1 MKSVD
6 EIIALY
12 ERHGSDFYSED
23 ISQIDHAVQ
32 AANLALASGASSDL
46 VLASL
51 LHDIGHLMHLDALGA
66 DDSHFT
72 QDLRH
77 EKVGA
82 DELAQQFPAAVTEPI
97 RWHVAAKRWLCAR
110 DPEYAAALSE
120 ASKQSLHFQGG
131 PMSATECADFESH
144 KWFKEAVQ
152 LRRWD
157 DEAKVVGLNSDP
169 LSTFCEVLWVTAKN
183 IS

>member
-1 MKSVD
+1 MKSIA

-23 ISQIDHAVQ
+23 ISQVDHAVQ
-32 AANLALASGASSDL
+32 AANLALASGASSEL
-46 VLASL
+46 VLAAL
-51 LHDIGHLMHLDALGA
+51 LHDIGHLIHLDALGA

-82 DELAQQFPAAVTEPI
+82 DQLKLGFPDKVTEPI
-97 RWHVAAKRWLCAR
+97 RWHVAAKRWLCAK
-110 DPEYAAALSE
+110 DPHYSAALSE
-120 ASKQSLHFQGG
+120 ASTESLIFQGG
-131 PMSATECADFESH
+131 PMSETECTEFESNM
-144 KWFKEAVQ
+144 WFNEAVQ

-169 LSTFCEVLWVTAKN
+169 LSMFKEILRASC
-183 IS
+183 S